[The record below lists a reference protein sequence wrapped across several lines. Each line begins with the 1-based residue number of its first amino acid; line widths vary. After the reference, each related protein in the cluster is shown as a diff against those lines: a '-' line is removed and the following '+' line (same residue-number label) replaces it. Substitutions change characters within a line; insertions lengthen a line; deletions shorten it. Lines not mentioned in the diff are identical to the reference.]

1 MNVLAAAENGFRFKG
16 IWWTEE
22 TFTDVLRNVLNL
34 HRAMSNHRVA
44 FHFGVSEK
52 AVRKLRARCD
62 TANRVI
68 LRLIEEAKLSRS
80 RPAQYRERNWYN
92 NYPEDIEARKILIA
106 AEEERER
113 QRVVRHEQRKQRTRR
128 VTDGAVSLERIRAQ
142 RREAVQCCKRS
153 GLTQVLAAE
162 SLSCSLSTVRRY
174 W

>member
-1 MNVLAAAENGFRFKG
+1 
-16 IWWTEE
+16 
-22 TFTDVLRNVLNL
+22 
-34 HRAMSNHRVA
+34 
-44 FHFGVSEK
+44 
-52 AVRKLRARCD
+52 
-62 TANRVI
+62 
-68 LRLIEEAKLSRS
+68 
-80 RPAQYRERNWYN
+80 
-92 NYPEDIEARKILIA
+92 